1 MMCCSSFYLSF
12 ALIAHDMQL
21 ATCVL
26 PLHIV
31 IVVIMIVIMI
41 VIGII
46 MIVIMDNR
54 RCHNHIHQLFPF
66 TLQFCILPSI
76 KGEKDN
82 YTQSCIYTH
91 QQILIILQFDNYLRI
106 VIEASQ
112 N

>member
-31 IVVIMIVIMI
+31 IVV
-41 VIGII
+41 I

>member
-21 ATCVL
+21 ATRVL

-31 IVVIMIVIMI
+31 IVVIMI

-54 RCHNHIHQLFPF
+54 RCHNHIHQLFPL

-76 KGEKDN
+76 EGEKDN

-106 VIEASQ
+106 VIEACQ

>member
-1 MMCCSSFYLSF
+1 MMCCSSFHLSF

-31 IVVIMIVIMI
+31 IVVIMIV
-41 VIGII
+41 I

-91 QQILIILQFDNYLRI
+91 QQILIIHQFDNYLRI

>member
-12 ALIAHDMQL
+12 ALIAHNMQL

-31 IVVIMIVIMI
+31 IVVIMIVIM
-41 VIGII
+41 
-46 MIVIMDNR
+46 MVIMDNR

>member
-31 IVVIMIVIMI
+31 IVVIMIVIM
-41 VIGII
+41 
-46 MIVIMDNR
+46 MVIMDNR